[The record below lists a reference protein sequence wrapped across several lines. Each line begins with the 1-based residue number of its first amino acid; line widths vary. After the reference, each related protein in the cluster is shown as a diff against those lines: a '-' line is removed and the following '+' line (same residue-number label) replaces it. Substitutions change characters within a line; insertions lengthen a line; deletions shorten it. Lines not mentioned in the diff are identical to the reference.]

1 MQNRSV
7 YNGREDSSAGSTY
20 KLPLEV
26 QFGKMSKKTS
36 CCLNIRFTE

>member
-1 MQNRSV
+1 MQNHSV

-26 QFGKMSKKTS
+26 QFRKMSKKTS